1 VGKVQVSHQY
11 LGGFIRTDSGVVKE
25 QKKEV
30 IASPL
35 RTPEVRGREECVDF
49 GLLQI
54 GDRRLSAFLEG
65 YGTDF
70 SAPSEML
77 GTMQGDK
84 TSQRVDGRQALVPRG
99 YGAVPALLQMKKEQS
114 HQIGGHVDHIQ
125 FIDAPADLM
134 SDERNQQSKGVPV
147 ASLCASGQIPLM
159 DQVFQKEAADPGTE
173 SAAISHNSPPRKHIW
188 RSVYWLR
195 VTTLESS

>member
-1 VGKVQVSHQY
+1 M
-11 LGGFIRTDSGVVKE
+11 GGFIRAAPGVVKE

-35 RTPEVRGREECVDF
+35 RTPEVRGPEKCVDF

-54 GDRRLSAFLEG
+54 GDGRLSAFLEG

-77 GTMQGDK
+77 GTMQGHK
-84 TSQRVDGRQALVPRG
+84 ASHRVDGRQALVPRG
-99 YGAVPALLQMKKEQS
+99 DGAVPALLQMKKKQP
-114 HQIGGHVDHIQ
+114 HPVGGYVDYIQ
-125 FIDAPADLM
+125 FIDAPVDFM

-147 ASLCASGQIPLM
+147 ASLRAAGQIPLM